1 MTAVVERVGLKLVSN
16 PYSNRTGLIPLAVAV
31 ALGWIFIF
39 LWFSVALVAMSHNF
53 LAGVMLLCS
62 LSAFAT
68 FLGFLTYT
76 MVRDAYRDY
85 IFEITETDA
94 VLILVDRLRHSRSTQ
109 MVLLDDIKYAEYY
122 PYRDSASIIFHAP
135 YIQME
140 VPLWPMGGRAQ
151 DVVDFLDG
159 RGVRVVNVQ
168 SDEAMPD

>member
-16 PYSNRTGLIPLAVAV
+16 PYTNRTGLIPLGVAIVLGWVFVLLWCMIAAVA
-31 ALGWIFIF
+31 FTQN
-39 LWFSVALVAMSHNF
+39 M
-53 LAGVMLLCS
+53 LAGAMLLFS

-68 FLGFLTYT
+68 FLSFLTYT

-94 VLILVDRLRHSRSTQ
+94 VLLVIDRLQHKRSTQ

-135 YIQME
+135 YIEME

-168 SDEAMPD
+168 SDEPIPD

>member
-16 PYSNRTGLIPLAVAV
+16 PYRCRTGLIPLAVAIV
-31 ALGWIFIF
+31 LGWIFVF
-39 LWFSVALVAMSHNF
+39 LWVMVAFLAVSHNL
-53 LAGVMLLCS
+53 LASIMLLCS

-76 MVRDAYRDY
+76 LVRDAYRDY
-85 IFEITETDA
+85 IFEITDTDA
-94 VLILVDRLRHSRSTQ
+94 ILMVVDRLRHRRSTQ

-140 VPLWPMGGRAQ
+140 VPLWPMSGRAQ

-168 SDEAMPD
+168 SDEPMPE